1 MGLLP
6 TQQISVEVAKPKQ
19 LGPSTNPWFWNPN
32 REPGRRPNDSFAE
45 ELHRL
50 DPDLRAVWNPVQER
64 WALWVKSHK
73 VQHPVC
79 QGWRL
84 LFIHHAADGSYLP
97 LDETFLARIYAIDSH
112 RVGDAKKYFD
122 RIVSEMD
129 RDREKREK
137 KFTADSIDAAMP
149 SWDYSQIKVS
159 GFGKSS
165 GSKFSTFHS

>member
-1 MGLLP
+1 MSLLP
-6 TQQISVEVAKPKQ
+6 TTTFSVEVTKPKQ
-19 LGPSTNPWFWNPN
+19 LGPSVNPWFWNPN
-32 REPGRRPNDSFAE
+32 REPGRRPNDSFVA

-64 WALWVKSHK
+64 WALWVRSPKLA
-73 VQHPVC
+73 HPIC

-97 LDETFLARIYAIDSH
+97 LDATFFARIYSIDSH

-129 RDREKREK
+129 RDREKREA
-137 KFTADSIDAAMP
+137 KFTSDTIDAAMP
-149 SWDYSQIKVS
+149 SFEHSKIQVS

-165 GSKFSTFHS
+165 GNKFSTFHA